1 MSNQK
6 IHTSRSLCKALHQ
19 MHRIAQSLSS
29 NSHPA
34 YPALSYEDRLLM
46 SYIDNKCHRLMQQIR
61 IKHDLD
67 IDNDFRPKGVDK

>member
-6 IHTSRSLCKALHQ
+6 MHTPRSLCKALYQ
-19 MHRIAQSLSS
+19 MHRIANSLCAKYQQ
-29 NSHPA
+29 P
-34 YPALSYEDRLLM
+34 LSYEDRLLM

>member
-6 IHTSRSLCKALHQ
+6 IHTSRSFCKALHQ

-29 NSHPA
+29 NSHP
-34 YPALSYEDRLLM
+34 YLSYEDRLLM

>member
-29 NSHPA
+29 KSH
-34 YPALSYEDRLLM
+34 PALSYEDRLLM

-67 IDNDFRPKGVDK
+67 IDNDFRPKGFDK